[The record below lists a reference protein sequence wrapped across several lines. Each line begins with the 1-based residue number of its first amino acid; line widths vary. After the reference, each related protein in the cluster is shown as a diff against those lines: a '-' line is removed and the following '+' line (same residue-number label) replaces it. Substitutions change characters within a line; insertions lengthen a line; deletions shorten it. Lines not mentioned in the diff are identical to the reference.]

1 MGILSTILT
10 LPVMGP
16 INGVTWIAEKMIEQ
30 AEREIYDEGAVRGM
44 LMELELRYDLGEIGE
59 AEYMVA
65 EEFLL
70 ARLKDI
76 REYKAA
82 KAQG

>member
-59 AEYMVA
+59 SEYMVA